1 MLAAIS
7 SSLTTKEAAKGIPD
21 AAANP
26 YASVME
32 YDVIVVGAGPA
43 GAEAARAAARG
54 GLRTLLV
61 EEHPTVGVPSHC
73 TGKLSHHA
81 FAEFEIP
88 QTLAMN
94 AVSAAAFHS
103 PGGVSVRVRRST
115 VDSYVVDR
123 VAFDRWLADRAA
135 DAGAEVATGVRIT
148 AASRHHTGMTVSG
161 IRGGR
166 PITGRCRLLI
176 DAEGA
181 APRLPET
188 LGVRFPRRYAMGL
201 QYHMRGVGGIEPDT
215 PEVFFGRDLAPGF
228 FAWLMPVG
236 GDRARVGLC
245 VDPQRARHAPIW
257 YLERLIATHPAL
269 RHRLAGATVEE
280 KVAGRI
286 ALLGLQR
293 PVNTDGFMIAGDA
306 AGQVK
311 ATSGGGIYYAMIAGR
326 IAGEVAP
333 RYVAGDRKA
342 ASAYERQWRRRFG
355 REVAFTAFGRRAIN
369 HLSDRDLDMLL
380 RVIAESPQLRQSVER
395 AGDTQFQS
403 RLFLPLLR
411 GMATAGLRQPSLI
424 PVVAKALLQGML
436 TQL

>member
-1 MLAAIS
+1 V
-7 SSLTTKEAAKGIPD
+7 TGYE
-21 AAANP
+21 
-26 YASVME
+26 
-32 YDVIVVGAGPA
+32 VIVVGAGPA
-43 GAEAARAAARG
+43 GAEAARAAARE

-94 AVSAAAFHS
+94 AVSAAVFHS
-103 PGGVSVRVRRST
+103 PSGVSVRVRRAT

-123 VAFDRWLADRAA
+123 VAFDRWLAARAA
-135 DAGAEVATGVRIT
+135 SAGAEVMTGVRIT
-148 AASRHHTGMTVSG
+148 AARRSNGGLIVSG
-161 IRGGR
+161 LRGGR
-166 PITGRCRLLI
+166 SFEATCRLVI

-181 APRLPET
+181 APRLPGS
-188 LGVRFPRRYAMGL
+188 LGIRVPGRNAMGL

-215 PEVFFGRDLAPGF
+215 PEVFLGRDVAPGF

-236 GDRARVGLC
+236 PDRARVGLC
-245 VDPQRARHAPIW
+245 VDPWASRRAPVW

-269 RHRLAGATVEE
+269 HHRLAWARVEE

-286 ALLGLQR
+286 PLARLRR
-293 PVNTDGFMIAGDA
+293 PAYADGIMMVGDA

-333 RYVAGDRKA
+333 RYVGGDRHA
-342 ASAYERQWRRRFG
+342 AAVYERRWRARFG
-355 REVAFTAFGRRAIN
+355 GEVAFTAFARRALN
-369 HLSDRDLDMLL
+369 RLSDADLDALL
-380 RVIAESPQLRQSVER
+380 RVIAESPQIRHSVER

-403 RLFLPLLR
+403 RIFLPLLR
-411 GMATAGLRQPSLI
+411 GVGAAGMRRPALI
-424 PVVAKALLQGML
+424 PAVARALVYGMVA
-436 TQL
+436 QL